1 LDFAN
6 DLKKGGIY
14 IIGNVKKGDYK
25 DLSEKI
31 EKEQIYMDEL
41 IKKEELKA
49 FSHIVFSDSIKNG
62 VQNLILTGGLGGMH
76 INTVIIGSYSENS
89 ERETENN
96 ISDLSEYIEIITNIT
111 STKNNLIITKK

>member
-1 LDFAN
+1 
-6 DLKKGGIY
+6 LKKGGIY

-31 EKEQIYMDEL
+31 EMEQKYMDEM
-41 IKKEELKA
+41 IKKEEFKA

-76 INTVIIGSYSENS
+76 INTVIIGSYNEKSEKDM
-89 ERETENN
+89 ENK
-96 ISDLSEYIEIITNIT
+96 ISDLSEYIEILTNIVN
-111 STKNNLIITKK
+111 TKNNLIITKK